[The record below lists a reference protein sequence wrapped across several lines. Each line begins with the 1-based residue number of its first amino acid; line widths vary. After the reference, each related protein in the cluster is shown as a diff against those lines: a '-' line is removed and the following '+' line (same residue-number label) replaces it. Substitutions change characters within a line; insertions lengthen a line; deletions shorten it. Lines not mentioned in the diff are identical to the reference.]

1 MHKCVL
7 QKRNQESYKFKP
19 VQRFQKGIFPLVRSN
34 SYQSLQRVSKMRKDW
49 ASIYS
54 FQSPQITC
62 HCEIITSNQNKNDY
76 ERGGRQDN
84 PGIQDRRK
92 NNCSNAEHNNLCSF
106 QEFIWK
112 QVVHNANISRKP
124 V

>member
-7 QKRNQESYKFKP
+7 QKRNQERYKFKP
-19 VQRFQKGIFPLVRSN
+19 VQRLQKGIFSLVRSN

-54 FQSPQITC
+54 FQSLKITC
-62 HCEIITSNQNKNDY
+62 RCEIITPNQNKNNY
-76 ERGGRQDN
+76 ERGGQQNN
-84 PGIQDRRK
+84 PGVQDRRK
-92 NNCSNAEHNNLCSF
+92 NNCSNAKQNNLGSF
-106 QEFIWK
+106 QEFIW
-112 QVVHNANISRKP
+112 QQLVHDANISRKP